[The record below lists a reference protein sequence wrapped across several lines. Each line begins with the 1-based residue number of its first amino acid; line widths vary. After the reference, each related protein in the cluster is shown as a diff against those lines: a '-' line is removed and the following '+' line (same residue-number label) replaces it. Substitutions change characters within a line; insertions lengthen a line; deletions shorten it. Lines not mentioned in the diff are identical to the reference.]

1 MSLSLETNQAKEG
14 SFAYHIHEKPVP
26 ESGDCNA
33 TGGHYDPGKVK
44 QKWGDA
50 YNCTWDKLDR
60 CEIGDLSGKHG
71 ALSWSPGYAAWRFT
85 ADDYQLRQEML
96 EGKSVVVHDRTG
108 KRIACASLVKSAGSM
123 KGMDG
128 EVVSMV
134 VGGKVMVQSERS
146 KSGERQPI
154 VTDVADVKI
163 PVIDEVLEM
172 KKPKETPKTEGRP
185 QTADDVLHIN
195 PNAKLDTGLKSN
207 PKSAPEN
214 RNRNLRRTQ
223 LNF

>member
-1 MSLSLETNQAKEG
+1 TNPSYTAQIPNKFPIHGHVNFLRMSGSPHIQMSLSLETNQAKEG

-108 KRIACASLVKSAGSM
+108 KRIACASLVK
-123 KGMDG
+123 
-128 EVVSMV
+128 
-134 VGGKVMVQSERS
+134 
-146 KSGERQPI
+146 
-154 VTDVADVKI
+154 
-163 PVIDEVLEM
+163 
-172 KKPKETPKTEGRP
+172 
-185 QTADDVLHIN
+185 
-195 PNAKLDTGLKSN
+195 
-207 PKSAPEN
+207 
-214 RNRNLRRTQ
+214 
-223 LNF
+223 